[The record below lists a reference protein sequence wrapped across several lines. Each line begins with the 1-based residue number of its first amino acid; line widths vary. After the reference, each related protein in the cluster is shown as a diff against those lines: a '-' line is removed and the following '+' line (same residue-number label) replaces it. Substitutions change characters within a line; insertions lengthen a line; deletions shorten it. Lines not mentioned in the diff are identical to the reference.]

1 MCALAHRGVLTVAM
15 IRNALAAL
23 GFVALLLILAVLYDI
38 LTDGDKRM
46 WKEARYDGFGIPGR

>member
-1 MCALAHRGVLTVAM
+1 MRCAEHT
-15 IRNALAAL
+15 LAAL

-46 WKEARYDGFGIPGR
+46 WKEARYDGFRVR